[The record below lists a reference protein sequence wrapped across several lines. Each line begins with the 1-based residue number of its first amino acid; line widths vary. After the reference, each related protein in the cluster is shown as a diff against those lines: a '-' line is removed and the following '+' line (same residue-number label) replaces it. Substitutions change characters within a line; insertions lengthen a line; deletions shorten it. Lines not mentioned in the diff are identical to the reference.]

1 MQVLSLKK
9 IEVTNDNP
17 IGNGNGILPY
27 SHAIEFQIPQFI
39 YAGAPTLAP
48 GGGAVLS
55 FNPSGSLASAWFNNN
70 VFNTLSNASYVLS
83 VLLTYLTHGCNIHSP
98 SFTKPGETSQPI
110 HTLGSSMLI
119 EHQRLL
125 ISSDRRGAD
134 PRYQKA
140 PESSIKAIPMADT
153 PLSSDRQLWSLMS
166 LQSQPD
172 PTLTLLSPARRPII
186 SLAARSYVASEP
198 CFNLEGTLQHPL
210 TPHPPTLPVQP
221 QHQFDQFE
229 HEYALPSFKLLPLE
243 YNREVKSTKLQR
255 KCEKG
260 RENNEGRRDKD
271 GTRDDWYLLGLNRWA
286 ASANPVWKRVSQA
299 SKCLST

>member
-1 MQVLSLKK
+1 VEHDLGLEAGKNEDSKEISGDGQVKECCWSPPLQLVWMLSCQLQPLIDYCRWCRVPSCHLTMQVLSLKK

-83 VLLTYLTHGCNIHSP
+83 VLLTYLTHGRNIHSP

-110 HTLGSSMLI
+110 RTLDSSMLI

-153 PLSSDRQLWSLMS
+153 PLSSDRQLQMV
-166 LQSQPD
+166 
-172 PTLTLLSPARRPII
+172 A
-186 SLAARSYVASEP
+186 YVASIPTRSYPNCVVP
-198 CFNLEGTLQHPL
+198 C
-210 TPHPPTLPVQP
+210 
-221 QHQFDQFE
+221 
-229 HEYALPSFKLLPLE
+229 
-243 YNREVKSTKLQR
+243 
-255 KCEKG
+255 
-260 RENNEGRRDKD
+260 
-271 GTRDDWYLLGLNRWA
+271 A
-286 ASANPVWKRVSQA
+286 AADN
-299 SKCLST
+299 